1 MMDLPV
7 FFADLFARRIR
18 HKAEA
23 RGVIFAAI
31 YSTGTASCWD
41 FPRDSREALAR
52 MRDHTRNGDQV
63 VVFKRD
69 PDGVWRIWANA
80 NLPVRMENAA

>member
-1 MMDLPV
+1 MMDSPV

-18 HKAEA
+18 HQAEA
-23 RGVIFAAI
+23 RGFTFAAI

-41 FPRDSREALAR
+41 FPRDSHEALAR
-52 MRDHTRNGDQV
+52 LRDRTMNGDQV

-69 PDGVWRIWANA
+69 PDGVWRMWANA
-80 NLPVRMENAA
+80 NLPVRSAA